1 LQSITLIGNN
11 GSGKSTFIGYLVG
24 LYNHINHHPFLT
36 EFSQH
41 ISPLRNQS
49 FGYAPEVAIFESNL
63 TANDLIIYV
72 SKVKKININSKEILN
87 RVGLEISPDKKI
99 REYSKGMRQRLSLA
113 LADIGSPE
121 YLVLDEPTSGLDW
134 SGEKIVINFLDE
146 VKKRSKLI
154 ISTHSIRLAF
164 ELKNEIWLFKSGK
177 IVKKWLPKSMSE
189 IEDELRNL

>member
-1 LQSITLIGNN
+1 MQSITLIGNN

-121 YLVLDEPTSGLDW
+121 YLILDEPTSGLDR

-164 ELKNEIWLFKSGK
+164 ELQNEIWLFKSGQ
-177 IVKKWLPKSMSE
+177 IVKKWIPKSMSE
-189 IEDELRNL
+189 IEDKLRNF

>member
-1 LQSITLIGNN
+1 MQSITLIGNN

>member
-177 IVKKWLPKSMSE
+177 IVKKWIPKSMSE

>member
-1 LQSITLIGNN
+1 MQSITLIGNN

-177 IVKKWLPKSMSE
+177 IVKKWIPKSMSE